1 MGREGPSESRGGS
14 DTFVVCG
21 PHAVQAFVETRP
33 ADVGTVLVEPR
44 SEPPGWLSPLLQ
56 TRIRTVERVEL
67 DRLAGG
73 VAHQGI
79 IAVGRPPPSLEI
91 AALWVRR
98 PALVLAVDGVTDAR
112 NVGALLRSAEAFGAG
127 AAILTRDRAP
137 GLSPGLVKAA
147 AGAVERLPLARVV
160 NLARVLLDARQQG
173 YWTLGLDADGDVDLR
188 DSERLPD
195 PPRILVVGAEGRG
208 LRPLIRSRC
217 DRLVRIGMPG
227 RAESLN
233 AAVAGGIAL
242 FALAGPDRPRP

>member
-1 MGREGPSESRGGS
+1 M
-14 DTFVVCG
+14 VCG
-21 PHAVQAFVETRP
+21 PHAVQAFVEARP
-33 ADVGTVLVEPR
+33 GDVGSVLVESR
-44 SEPPGWLSPLLQ
+44 NESPGWLSGLAPG
-56 TRIRTVERVEL
+56 RIRAAERVEL

-73 VAHQGI
+73 VAHQGL
-79 IAVGRPPPSLEI
+79 IAVGRPPPALEI
-91 AALWVRR
+91 AALWGQR

-127 AAILTRDRAP
+127 AAILTHDRAP

-147 AGAVERLPLARVV
+147 AGAVERLPLVRVV
-160 NLARVLLDARQQG
+160 NLARILLEARQQG

-188 DSERLPD
+188 DSARLPD
-195 PPRILVVGAEGRG
+195 PPRILVVGSEGRG

-227 RAESLN
+227 LAESLN

-242 FALAGPDRPRP
+242 FALAGADRPRP